1 MAAAS
6 VHYARAYILMS
17 FECGASS
24 SSRKTLS
31 CRKCCA
37 LVEPTL
43 SQNELRKSS
52 QLIQYRELILPKSS
66 LKELAC
72 EELVNGMDD
81 QWSNNTSYPDSVSRA
96 HYSVNKRDVEKQ
108 VQDHQLHHPQGGT
121 YFTGLSKKEIERRRK
136 IGAANKGQVPWT
148 KGKKWS
154 EEHKKL
160 ISQRTTEALR
170 DPKVRKKMG
179 HHQQHRQASKDKISA
194 ALRKIWERRI
204 LSVRSR
210 QKVMQ
215 IWSDSI
221 AEAAK
226 RGDYSQDKL
235 DWDSYERIKSEM
247 ISMFLWNKERGH
259 TIKKLKKAVAKIA
272 AKKLQAAGRRKVQA
286 AGTKKLNPEKIVLQ
300 KPDAQL
306 TQVVVSARPKLKG
319 D

>member
-1 MAAAS
+1 MLCNRMFCYYFTQNRGGQNKEHCS
-6 VHYARAYILMS
+6 LKYFYNLLCCILQINLWFLDSNFVCRAYVLMS

-108 VQDHQLHHPQGGT
+108 VQDHQLHHPQGDT

-154 EEHKKL
+154 EG
-160 ISQRTTEALR
+160 TAN
-170 DPKVRKKMG
+170 
-179 HHQQHRQASKDKISA
+179 
-194 ALRKIWERRI
+194 
-204 LSVRSR
+204 LSLATFV
-210 QKVMQ
+210 
-215 IWSDSI
+215 
-221 AEAAK
+221 
-226 RGDYSQDKL
+226 
-235 DWDSYERIKSEM
+235 
-247 ISMFLWNKERGH
+247 
-259 TIKKLKKAVAKIA
+259 AV
-272 AKKLQAAGRRKVQA
+272 
-286 AGTKKLNPEKIVLQ
+286 VLQ
-300 KPDAQL
+300 LD
-306 TQVVVSARPKLKG
+306 VVSCHFLFTEEYAILL
-319 D
+319 

>member
-1 MAAAS
+1 MQPDVLLLFHSEQRGAEQGALFTKVLLQS
-6 VHYARAYILMS
+6 FMLICCILQINLWFLDSNFVCRAYVLMS

-52 QLIQYRELILPKSS
+52 QLIQYREFISPKSS

-72 EELVNGMDD
+72 EELVGGMDD

-154 EEHKKL
+154 EG
-160 ISQRTTEALR
+160 TTN
-170 DPKVRKKMG
+170 
-179 HHQQHRQASKDKISA
+179 
-194 ALRKIWERRI
+194 
-204 LSVRSR
+204 LSLTTFV
-210 QKVMQ
+210 
-215 IWSDSI
+215 
-221 AEAAK
+221 
-226 RGDYSQDKL
+226 
-235 DWDSYERIKSEM
+235 
-247 ISMFLWNKERGH
+247 
-259 TIKKLKKAVAKIA
+259 AV
-272 AKKLQAAGRRKVQA
+272 
-286 AGTKKLNPEKIVLQ
+286 VLQ
-300 KPDAQL
+300 LDA
-306 TQVVVSARPKLKG
+306 VSYHFLFTEEYAVFL
-319 D
+319 